1 MNLRNAKFKHWSL
14 FVSAVMIL
22 VLSTACGSAPSV
34 ASQTTVL
41 QARSV
46 PPSINESTS
55 AQSLAAP
62 AVEAA
67 GESTVVEQ
75 PALETASA
83 GDSAIAAAAVDQPS
97 AKLAAPAPQDAP
109 AGNPPAGDPLA
120 GDPLVAASQ
129 EQPVAAAS
137 DAAAVQ
143 ATSTEPTVGSFAP
156 DFTLQT
162 LDGGSINLS
171 GLRGQNVLIN
181 YWVTWCEPCLE
192 EMPALEKI
200 HQEYQG
206 KNLVILSVNGIA
218 QDDLQKVQD
227 TVSGLGLTYPVVL
240 DEADTIF
247 KSYWLGFMPTSV
259 FIDAQ
264 GVIRFI
270 KFGGADETEFRAKI
284 DQLLAGTL

>member
-1 MNLRNAKFKHWSL
+1 
-14 FVSAVMIL
+14 MIL
-22 VLSTACGSAPSV
+22 VFSTACGSAPSV

-41 QARSV
+41 QARAV
-46 PPSINESTS
+46 PPSINESIS
-55 AQSLAAP
+55 AQSPAAP
-62 AVEAA
+62 AEEIA

-75 PALETASA
+75 PALDTASA
-83 GDSAIAAAAVDQPS
+83 GGSAIAAAAVDQPS

-109 AGNPPAGDPLA
+109 AGDPP
-120 GDPLVAASQ
+120 VAASQ

-137 DAAAVQ
+137 DAAVVQ
-143 ATSTEPTVGSFAP
+143 ATNTEPTVGSFAP

-200 HQEYQG
+200 HQDYQG